1 MQVTT
6 PLPPLINAGTA
17 PRRNAL
23 ERLTF
28 EHALWAAMCGLAL
41 LARAWM
47 LDAIPLNSAEANAA
61 NAALAVARGGS
72 ATLLNPLHGG
82 LQAALFAL
90 LGANEFSAR
99 LVAAIAGAALC
110 LTPMAFRDQL
120 GRRAALIMA
129 SLMIFSP
136 TLWYVARLADGATLA
151 WAIAMLTW
159 AMLRRGRAT
168 GTAVGLGLLVASGID
183 GAIPLIFLAA
193 IALITRPAG
202 LGGLLSA
209 RSGLVAFAALALG
222 ATTGLWNLSGMG
234 DALQGLASFAV
245 GILRPGILPY
255 WRAML
260 GFGLYESLI
269 IAGALVELIRWQINT
284 AMERR
289 FGLDG
294 RAHDENTA
302 GHRDWLVV
310 VVAGL
315 AIVLLDQSRDV
326 HHLIPLT
333 LACAALTALLA
344 DRILSALP
352 REGSWTREGVAAGLS
367 LVFLFVADI
376 GVRQY
381 AGQGDTK
388 WLLLAIVAVFI
399 VAAGGIALSLRMS
412 GAAVA
417 RGIAIAAWVILSVG
431 TFGAGFS
438 LTQSHAANPGEP
450 YVTESIAVEAR
461 AMQGAI
467 EQVALLAY
475 GDKTVMPID
484 VHDTA
489 PSWLRWLL
497 RDQKFASYA
506 PRPANAAA
514 ALLPATLAFNSE
526 FTYVSNSLEVTQRN
540 GLGGVRCK
548 QAADRQ
554 DCQAV
559 ARWLVLRDG
568 GPPFVSSWTLYV
580 RQDIAQRA
588 SGQTWPK

>member
-6 PLPPLINAGTA
+6 PLPNPPIAAAA
-17 PRRNAL
+17 PRRGAL
-23 ERLTF
+23 ERITY
-28 EHALWAAMCGLAL
+28 EHALWAAMCGVAL

-47 LDAIPLNSAEANAA
+47 LDSTPLNSAEAGAA

-120 GRRAALIMA
+120 GRRAAMIMA

-151 WAIAMLTW
+151 WAIAMMTW
-159 AMLRRGRAT
+159 AMLRRGRAM
-168 GTAVGLGLLVASGID
+168 GLAVGLGLLVANGVD
-183 GAIPLIFLAA
+183 GAIPLIFLGA
-193 IALITRPAG
+193 IGLITRPAG
-202 LGGLLSA
+202 LSGLLSA
-209 RSGLVAFAALALG
+209 RSGVAAFVALALG

-234 DALQGLASFAV
+234 DALQGLATFAA
-245 GILRPGILPY
+245 GILRAGSLPY

-269 IAGALVELIRWQINT
+269 IAGALVELVRWQVHT

-289 FGLDG
+289 FGPEG
-294 RAHDENTA
+294 VSHDENMA
-302 GHRDWLVV
+302 GHRDWLGV

-315 AIVLLDQSRDV
+315 AITLFDQSRDV
-326 HHLIPLT
+326 HHLIPLA

-344 DRILSALP
+344 DRILGALA
-352 REGSWTREGVAAGLS
+352 REGDWSREGVTGGLS
-367 LVFLFVADI
+367 LVFLFVAEM
-376 GVRQY
+376 GARQY

-417 RGIAIAAWVILSVG
+417 RGIAIAAWVVLSVG
-431 TFGAGFS
+431 AFGAGFS
-438 LTQSHAANPGEP
+438 LTQSRAANPNEP
-450 YVTESIAVEAR
+450 YVTESIAVEAK
-461 AMQGAI
+461 ALQGAV
-467 EQVALLAY
+467 EQVAEMAY
-475 GDKTVMPID
+475 GDKGVMPID
-484 VHDTA
+484 VHETA

-497 RDQKFASYA
+497 RDQKNVAYVA
-506 PRPANAAA
+506 RPAGAAA
-514 ALLPATLAFNSE
+514 AMLPATVAFNSE
-526 FTYVSNSLEVTQRN
+526 YTYVSNSLDVTQRN
-540 GLGGVRCK
+540 GLGSVRCK
-548 QAADRQ
+548 QVADRQ

-559 ARWLVLRDG
+559 ARWLVLRDA
-568 GPPFVSSWTLYV
+568 GPPFVSRWTLYV

-588 SGQTWPK
+588 SGQTWQR

>member
-1 MQVTT
+1 MQVTST
-6 PLPPLINAGTA
+6 LPNPPIAGARPLRSG
-17 PRRNAL
+17 L

-47 LDAIPLNSAEANAA
+47 LDTTPLNSAEAGAA

-129 SLMIFSP
+129 SLMVFAP

-151 WAIAMLTW
+151 WAIAMLAW
-159 AMLRRGRAT
+159 AMLRRGRAS
-168 GTAVGLGLLVASGID
+168 GLAAGLGLLVASGID
-183 GAIPLIFLAA
+183 GAIPLIFLGA
-193 IALITRPAG
+193 IALVTRPAG
-202 LGGLLSA
+202 LRDLLSA
-209 RSGLVAFAALALG
+209 RSGLVAFAALTLG

-234 DALQGLASFAV
+234 DALQGLASFVA
-245 GILRPGILPY
+245 GILRAGLLPY

-260 GFGLYESLI
+260 GFGLYESLV
-269 IAGALVELIRWQINT
+269 IAGALVELIRWQVHT
-284 AMERR
+284 AIERR
-289 FGLDG
+289 FGPEG
-294 RAHDENTA
+294 AAPEENTA

-315 AIVLLDQSRDV
+315 AIVFLDQSRDV

-333 LACAALTALLA
+333 LACAALTAMLA
-344 DRILSALP
+344 DRILGALA
-352 REGSWTREGVAAGLS
+352 REGEWAREGVVAGLS
-367 LVFLFVADI
+367 LVFLFATAI

-388 WLLLAIVAVFI
+388 WLLLAIVAIFI

-438 LTQSHAANPGEP
+438 LTQSHAANPNEP
-450 YVTESIAVEAR
+450 YVTESIAIEAK
-461 AMQGAI
+461 ALQGAI
-467 EQVALLAY
+467 EQVAVLAY

-484 VHDTA
+484 VHDSA

-497 RDQKFASYA
+497 RDQKFVSFAA
-506 PRPANAAA
+506 RPASVAAA
-514 ALLPATLAFNSE
+514 MLPETLAFNSE
-526 FTYVSNSLEVTQRN
+526 YSYLSNSLDVTQRN
-540 GLGGVRCK
+540 GLGSVRCK
-548 QAADRQ
+548 QVADRQ

-559 ARWLVLRDG
+559 ARWLVLRDA
-568 GPPFVSSWTLYV
+568 GPPFVSRWTLYV

-588 SGQTWPK
+588 SGQTWQK